1 MKIDQSKLPKHQRIS
16 TTIDVE
22 YKNVCDLFFQKSK
35 KNPHKKFLF
44 CPGKNEKSYTY
55 IELEQKILSTAKYL
69 EKNGF
74 KKGDRINLVVPNS
87 AEFVILYFAGLL
99 LGMVIVPINEDLSP
113 VEMLYVI
120 NDSKSKAV
128 FYDPAYKHKL
138 DEIEVP
144 SAISIEKIKD
154 LPSQNPGKIEETTIY
169 DDAII
174 IYTSGTT
181 GNPKGVV
188 LTHLNLLADAK
199 AVSEWFELT
208 ENSRTLCILPMFHNN
223 GQVMT
228 LLNPLYAGGSTVIV
242 KGKASLMS
250 FWGLIEKYLINW
262 TSVMPSILSILL
274 SLKKERTDNSFEG
287 IFCGGQIL
295 TKSVQ
300 EEFESRFGVP
310 IFEGFG
316 LTETTSFA
324 CFNDYPAKHRK
335 IGSIGRPLSANEMT
349 IMDEND
355 KELKPFEEGE
365 ICIRGLNVAKEYLGL
380 PDKNMVAFRDG
391 WFHSGDYGYKDERNY
406 FYFKTRKD
414 FLIIKG
420 GENIYPA
427 ELENVLFR
435 HPSVAESAVIGI
447 PDDLLGEEIC
457 AFVALNDKI
466 EITVEELKEF
476 CKGKIANFKQ
486 AKEIIIIEEIPKG
499 PTKKVLYRKL
509 KEYYLNSHK

>member
-1 MKIDQSKLPKHQRIS
+1 MVSAPIEI
-16 TTIDVE
+16 E
-22 YKNVCDLFFQKSK
+22 YKNVCDLFFAQSK
-35 KNPHKKFLF
+35 KSPNKQFLF
-44 CPGKNEKSYTY
+44 CPGKTEEAYAY
-55 IELEQKILSTAKYL
+55 AELEERILSTAKYL
-69 EKNGF
+69 EDNGF
-74 KKGDRINLVVPNS
+74 KKGDKMNLVVPNS
-87 AEFVILYFAGLL
+87 AEFVMLYFAGLL
-99 LGMVIVPINEDLSP
+99 LGMVVVPINEDLSP
-113 VEMLYVI
+113 VEMLYII
-120 NDSKSKAV
+120 NDSKSKVV
-128 FYDPAYKHKL
+128 FFDPAYEHKL
-138 DEIEVP
+138 SEIETP
-144 SAISIEKIKD
+144 LAISIEGIRD
-154 LPSQNPGKIEETTIY
+154 LPKQQPSRIEETTIY

-199 AVSEWFELT
+199 AVSERFKLT
-208 ENSRTLCILPMFHNN
+208 EDSRTLCILPMFHNN

-250 FWGLIEKYLINW
+250 FWGLAQKYEINW

-274 SLKKERTDNSFEG
+274 SLKKERTDTSFEG

-295 TKSVQ
+295 TESVQ
-300 EEFESRFGVP
+300 KEFESRFKVP
-310 IFEGFG
+310 VFEGFG

-324 CFNDYPAKHRK
+324 CFNDYPAKNRK
-335 IGSIGRPLSANEMT
+335 HKSVGRPLSTNEMT
-349 IMDEND
+349 IMDEEGTD
-355 KELKPFEEGE
+355 LKPFEEGE

-391 WFHSGDYGYKDERNY
+391 WFHSGDYGYKDEDNY
-406 FYFKTRKD
+406 FYFRTRKD

-435 HPSVAESAVIGI
+435 HPAVAESAVIGI
-447 PDDLLGEEIC
+447 PDALLGEEIC
-457 AFVALNDKI
+457 AFVTLNDNI
-466 EITVEELKEF
+466 EATVEELKDF